1 LRKKMAKRVP
11 ALTAIAFAK
20 IKPHPTKTIEL
31 VDGAVAGLRLRVT
44 PAGSKTWSLNI
55 RANGVMRR
63 FDVGKELGLTD
74 ARKKA
79 TALRQQINDGAD
91 PTAERREQRSQAVSA
106 KMGIGTFDA
115 VIDAYFA
122 DGNGAGLKSKADQT
136 KRIKQVLAA
145 HLKRPAKD
153 ITSSD
158 LQRAVDAYDAKVA
171 AARAVGYVKPLV
183 KWALKRGLMQG
194 AFDIEKPMQDAP
206 KQTVLTEA
214 NLTSL
219 LPTFTNTYGRCCRFI
234 LLTGAR
240 RDEACNATWGQ
251 FDVANAIWTIPG
263 EARKDT
269 RLQAKRRVTPK
280 VAMSIPLSR
289 QALSLLEEVK
299 AAELSRRQLEGN
311 GDQIAPGD
319 RVFVGQK
326 GGKLDNWDRWLKVNA
341 KKSGVDGWS
350 AHALRRTTATLAGET
365 GAAPHV
371 VSVILG
377 HANLG
382 GQLVAGY
389 NKSRYESEHALV
401 LQEVADRL
409 DKLHHPEHQAA

>member
-1 LRKKMAKRVP
+1 MAKRVP
-11 ALTAIAFAK
+11 ALTAVAFAK
-20 IKPHPTKTIEL
+20 IKPDPTKTIEL

-44 PAGSKTWSLNI
+44 PTGSKTWSLNI

-63 FDVGKELGLTD
+63 FDVGKELGLAD

-79 TALRQQINDGAD
+79 ATLRQQISDGGD
-91 PTAERREQRSQAVSA
+91 PTAEKREQRSRAVSA
-106 KMGIGTFDA
+106 KLGIGTFEA

-122 DGNGAGLKSKADQT
+122 DGNGAGLKSKAEQT

-158 LQRAVDAYDAKVA
+158 LQRAVDAYGAKVA

-194 AFDIEKPMQDAP
+194 VFDIEKPMQDAP
-206 KQTVLTEA
+206 KQRVLTEDDLA
-214 NLTSL
+214 GL
-219 LPTFTNTYGRCCRFI
+219 LPTFTDSYGRCCLMI
-234 LLTGAR
+234 LLTGVR
-240 RDEACNATWGQ
+240 LNEASNATWGQ
-251 FDVANAIWTIPG
+251 FDTANAIWTIPG

-269 RLQAKRRVTPK
+269 RLQTKRRVRPK
-280 VAMSIPLSR
+280 AAMPIPLSR
-289 QALSLLEEVK
+289 QALLLLEEIW
-299 AAELSRRQLEGN
+299 AAELSRRELEGN
-311 GDQIAPGD
+311 GDDISPGD
-319 RVFVGQK
+319 MVFVGQK
-326 GGKLDNWDRWLKVNA
+326 GGKLDNWDRWLKANF

-350 AHALRRTTATLAGET
+350 AHALRRTTATLAGKT

-389 NKSRYESEHALV
+389 NKSRYETEHAEV
-401 LQEVADRL
+401 LQQIA
-409 DKLHHPEHQAA
+409 DKLELIEKKQND

>member
-1 LRKKMAKRVP
+1 MAKRVP
-11 ALTAIAFAK
+11 ALTAVAFAK
-20 IKPHPTKTIEL
+20 IKPDPTKTIEL

-44 PAGSKTWSLNI
+44 PTGSKTWSLNI

-63 FDVGKELGLTD
+63 FDVGKELGLAD

-79 TALRQQINDGAD
+79 TTLRQQISDGGD
-91 PTAERREQRSQAVSA
+91 PTAEKREQRSKAVSA
-106 KMGIGTFDA
+106 KLGIGTFEA

-122 DGNGAGLKSKADQT
+122 DGNGAGLKSKAEQT

-145 HLKRPAKD
+145 LLKRPAKD

-158 LQRAVDAYDAKVA
+158 LQRAVDAYSAKVA

-194 AFDIEKPMQDAP
+194 LFDIEKPMQDAP
-206 KQTVLTEA
+206 KQRVLTEGDLA
-214 NLTSL
+214 SL
-219 LPTFTNTYGRCCRFI
+219 LPILTGAYGRCCRLI
-234 LLTGAR
+234 LLTGVRLNEAR
-240 RDEACNATWGQ
+240 NATWGQ
-251 FDVANAIWTIPG
+251 FDIANAIWTIPG
-263 EARKDT
+263 ETRKDT
-269 RLQAKRRVTPK
+269 RLQTKRRVAPK

-289 QALSLLEEVK
+289 QAVVLLEEIRTT
-299 AAELSRRQLEGN
+299 ELSRRQLAGN
-311 GDQIAPGD
+311 GDDIAPAD
-319 RVFVGQK
+319 MVFVGQK

-341 KKSGVDGWS
+341 KKSGVNGWS

-389 NKSRYESEHALV
+389 NKSRYETEHAAI
-401 LQEVADRL
+401 LQEVAE
-409 DKLHHPEHQAA
+409 KLEQIEKKQND

>member
-1 LRKKMAKRVP
+1 MAKRVP

-91 PTAERREQRSQAVSA
+91 PTAERREQRSKAVSA

>member
-1 LRKKMAKRVP
+1 MAKRVP
-11 ALTAIAFAK
+11 ALTAVAFAK
-20 IKPHPTKTIEL
+20 IKPDPTKTIEL

-44 PAGSKTWSLNI
+44 PTGSKTWSLNI

-63 FDVGKELGLTD
+63 FDVGKELGLAD
-74 ARKKA
+74 ARKRA
-79 TALRQQINDGAD
+79 TALRQQINDGGD
-91 PTAERREQRSQAVSA
+91 PTAEKREQRSTAVSA
-106 KMGIGTFDA
+106 KLGIGTFEA

-122 DGNGAGLKSKADQT
+122 DGNGAGLKSKAEQA

-158 LQRAVDAYDAKVA
+158 LQRAVDAYGAKVA

-194 AFDIEKPMQDAP
+194 VFDIEKPMQDAP
-206 KQTVLTEA
+206 KQRVLTDDDLA
-214 NLTSL
+214 SL
-219 LPTFTNTYGRCCRFI
+219 LPTFTDPYGRCCRMI
-234 LLTGAR
+234 LLTGVR
-240 RDEACNATWGQ
+240 LNEASNATWGQ

-269 RLQAKRRVTPK
+269 RLQTKRRVTPK
-280 VAMSIPLSR
+280 GAMSIPLSR
-289 QALSLLEEVK
+289 QALLLIEEIR

-311 GDQIAPGD
+311 GDQIESAD
-319 RVFVGQK
+319 MVFVGQK
-326 GGKLDNWDRWLKVNA
+326 GGKLDNWDRWLKANF
-341 KKSGVDGWS
+341 KKSCVDGWS

-389 NKSRYESEHALV
+389 NKSRYETEHANV
-401 LQEVADRL
+401 LQEVADRM
-409 DKLHHPEHQAA
+409 DKLHRPQRQATDAA

>member
-1 LRKKMAKRVP
+1 MAKRVP
-11 ALTAIAFAK
+11 ALTAVAFAK
-20 IKPHPTKTIEL
+20 IKPDPTKTIEL

-44 PAGSKTWSLNI
+44 PTGSKTWSLNI

-63 FDVGKELGLTD
+63 FDVGKELGLAD
-74 ARKKA
+74 ARKRA
-79 TALRQQINDGAD
+79 TALRQQINDGGD
-91 PTAERREQRSQAVSA
+91 PTAEKREQRSTAVSA
-106 KMGIGTFDA
+106 KLGIGTFEA
-115 VIDAYFA
+115 VIDTYFA
-122 DGNGAGLKSKADQT
+122 DGNGAGLKSKAEQT

-158 LQRAVDAYDAKVA
+158 LQRAVDAYGAKVA

-183 KWALKRGLMQG
+183 KWALKRSLMQG
-194 AFDIEKPMQDAP
+194 VFDIEKPMQDAP
-206 KQTVLTEA
+206 KQRVLTDDDLA
-214 NLTSL
+214 SL
-219 LPTFTNTYGRCCRFI
+219 LPTFTDSYGRCCRMI
-234 LLTGAR
+234 LLTGVR
-240 RDEACNATWGQ
+240 LNEASNATWGQ

-269 RLQAKRRVTPK
+269 RLQTKRRVTPK
-280 VAMSIPLSR
+280 GAMSIPLSR
-289 QALSLLEEVK
+289 QALLLLEEIR

-311 GDQIAPGD
+311 GDEIAPRD
-319 RVFVGQK
+319 MVFVGQR
-326 GGKLDNWDRWLKVNA
+326 GGKLDNWDRWLKANF

-389 NKSRYESEHALV
+389 NKSRYETEHAEV
-401 LQEVADRL
+401 LQDIADVL
-409 DKLHHPEHQAA
+409 DRFVSETGAE

>member
-1 LRKKMAKRVP
+1 MAKRVP
-11 ALTAIAFAK
+11 ALTAVAFAK
-20 IKPHPTKTIEL
+20 IKPDPTKTIEL

-44 PAGSKTWSLNI
+44 PTGSKTWSLNI

-63 FDVGKELGLTD
+63 FDVGKELGLAD

-79 TALRQQINDGAD
+79 TTLRQQINDGGD
-91 PTAERREQRSQAVSA
+91 PTADRREQRSKAVSA
-106 KMGIGTFDA
+106 KLGIGTFEA

-122 DGNGAGLKSKADQT
+122 LGNGAGLKSKVEQA
-136 KRIKQVLAA
+136 RCIKLVLVA
-145 HLKRPAKD
+145 HLKRPAID
-153 ITSSD
+153 VVSSD
-158 LQRAVDAYDAKVA
+158 LQRAVDAYTAKVT

-194 AFDIEKPMQDAP
+194 VFDIEKPMQDAP
-206 KQTVLTEA
+206 KQRVLTEED
-214 NLTSL
+214 LVSL
-219 LPTFTNTYGRCCRFI
+219 LPTLTDSYGRCCRLI
-234 LLTGAR
+234 LLTGVR
-240 RDEACNATWGQ
+240 LNEANSASWGQ

-263 EARKDT
+263 QARKDT
-269 RLQAKRRVTPK
+269 RLQTKRRVTPK
-280 VAMSIPLSR
+280 GAMSIPLSR
-289 QALSLLEEVK
+289 QALLLLEEIK

-311 GDQIAPGD
+311 GDQIASGD
-319 RVFVGQK
+319 MVFVGQK
-326 GGKLDNWDRWLKVNA
+326 GGKLDNWDRWLKANF

-389 NKSRYESEHALV
+389 NKSRYETEHAEV
-401 LQEVADRL
+401 LQDVADRIDEL
-409 DKLHHPEHQAA
+409 LQPDHQAVMAA